1 MRKINMESQKENGN
15 KRPTK
20 NLNNIRFY
28 GGFVFLISII
38 VFALVDDV
46 RTEGG
51 KKMNK
56 RFYDEVESIKMRDPF
71 AVALGV
77 LTKDDVFTYKY
88 EDAVKLAG
96 HSCLAVSGAYRL
108 TQIALKQIY
117 GDEIPVRGEI
127 EVTFKG
133 SVGHGANGPISQVV
147 TLITGAAADNGF
159 HGFGGKKFKRS
170 NLLKFEKNILPPVG
184 VICSVTFQR
193 IDTGKSVEIIYR
205 NDMLPANP
213 KMAELMPLAITG
225 TGSESDI
232 NKFAEMWNDRVRMVL
247 LDDFEGMFVV
257 NEQ

>member
-1 MRKINMESQKENGN
+1 MYHRKITIYSG
-15 KRPTK
+15 
-20 NLNNIRFY
+20 LII
-28 GGFVFLISII
+28 LIS
-38 VFALVDDV
+38 VFVLVSLAK
-46 RTEGG
+46 TEGK

-56 RFYDEVESIKMRDPF
+56 RFYDEVEAIKMRDPF

-108 TQIALKQIY
+108 TQIALKKIY

-147 TLITGAAADNGF
+147 TLITGAAANNGF
-159 HGFGGKKFKRS
+159 HGLGGKKFKRS
-170 NLLKFEKNILPPVG
+170 DLLKFDEKNLPPVG
-184 VICSVTFQR
+184 TICSVTFQR
-193 IDTGKSVEIIYR
+193 LDAGKSVEVTYR

-213 KMAELMPLAITG
+213 KMGELMPLAISG
-225 TGSESDI
+225 TGSTEEI
-232 NKFAEMWNDRVRMVL
+232 NKFGEMWNDRVRMVL

-257 NEQ
+257 KQQ